1 MSSGAVG
8 LALLIAAAVVYVV
21 VARRV
26 KVPCPPWM
34 NWGLDNRF
42 MSGLASEM
50 FELLALGRGMK
61 ALDAG
66 CGPGRLSV
74 VAARA
79 VSPTGEVTAL
89 DVQPEMIARARENA
103 RGAGLENVRFIEGG
117 LGEGRIG
124 QGLYDAAF
132 MVSVLGEIRDPEA
145 AFRELYDALRPGGML
160 AITEVILDPH
170 YQRRST
176 VRRLTHDVGFA
187 EKACVGNWVAFTMTL
202 EKPPTAG

>member
-1 MSSGAVG
+1 LSSGAVG

-26 KVPCPPWM
+26 KAP
-34 NWGLDNRF
+34 
-42 MSGLASEM
+42 
-50 FELLALGRGMK
+50 
-61 ALDAG
+61 
-66 CGPGRLSV
+66 
-74 VAARA
+74 
-79 VSPTGEVTAL
+79 
-89 DVQPEMIARARENA
+89 
-103 RGAGLENVRFIEGG
+103 
-117 LGEGRIG
+117 
-124 QGLYDAAF
+124 F
-132 MVSVLGEIRDPEA
+132 MVTVLGEIRDPEA

-187 EKACVGNWVAFTMTL
+187 EKACVGNWIAFTMTL